1 MSCVIMN
8 SRAVT
13 SLQSYPVTM
22 NSYETKI
29 TTLQPAAE
37 IVSGFLRGPNESN
50 TTRIPEDVSLVCT
63 SEGADRYLDL
73 PAQKTLLHRCEQ
85 TADSSMLGQ
94 QLQAPHTT
102 NEGRWIGFTEFLALL
117 LRLFFSYQIQQGWVL
132 NGFNLDPTRFAFT
145 RSVDDS
151 SERFVFMGACI
162 FSLAYNMNI
171 SYTDWAHHRVAVP
184 VTRALTEYMLKALLT
199 GRVCTT
205 PACTL
210 FETVVDGFTLQLP
223 HDSTLAHLGPYDNA
237 TTAWSYISV
246 TVLAKRL
253 SASLSAIGAGAEMIA
268 KSFVDENKDLRRRQD
283 VKTRDFTASYLAAA
297 VLTEASL
304 HKTLESDRPVLIP
317 KITNSRPFK
326 EMVNHIVRGQF
337 QAPVNLI
344 TTNVIPLDDPNG
356 VFTSKLRDEDLSF
369 NPSAKLP
376 EVYTHP
382 FGGIIV
388 FSDILRPGS
397 SSVGT
402 GLGLRTLTMENTPY
416 NLSALIKAVKDING
430 LDATQAH
437 FGLEELM
444 QPGLRANS
452 HLGII
457 HNFLCIY
464 MQAKL
469 AEEKGS
475 ILSFKC
481 RADKNDEKLTFS
493 TLPRVE
499 GNMRITEVVREA
511 VQGVVDRDGN
521 YIHIATMYDDSDDV
535 HSLLLY
541 LAALGKNDRF
551 MATKEG
557 ATFNLAPDQNPY
569 LRVMSEDNPKLL
581 FFRGPNLA
589 NDRASDFINQ
599 TAVSGGKDYIPLPS
613 GRILRAL
620 QFYVCRNDCAKQM
633 DAAMSLMVTNI
644 CTVLEGREIEIPH
657 VELNPLRQC
666 SFLPL
671 VHLIFG
677 KVHLSF
683 DSVDFSSHAER
694 LNRIEMFS
702 SSRFL
707 ARLSLSTTVLR
718 IQALNSLWG
727 TFADM
732 SATLGPRR
740 AYNQIQSYLQQDSY
754 DMRLNY
760 VLTCTEAAQSF
771 TPPNLFW
778 SDTRSHFGRYLSDQL
793 RALVERR
800 GQLDA
805 HLPLVIVQMIEAE
818 QKSPVSALL
827 DLFSARKV
835 SSYNPSLFGS
845 LTEQEY
851 AFIKE
856 VKVKRKW
863 PKTLP
868 ILSALLQ
875 PKKKRRSG
883 RFPIID
889 PETGVLLYGG
899 NCGTYHNT
907 FLIGEE
913 GVVSTSNPAINGN
926 DPATRYLNDLDND
939 NDDTFDSMGQ
949 PVGRFEAPPEP
960 TASGTTETGGTAGFK
975 RSSHTGG
982 HSPTEFARTIR
993 SPGSTAGSADV
1004 GELGKEVDPID
1015 PLGRPSTPP
1024 AEEVAASVTAPAP
1037 PTPKVASV
1045 LASAEEEA
1053 VEAVDSDVSD
1063 SDSVSSVAPP
1073 GTPAPPFDPS
1083 EPLDARTTLYD
1094 RGWFRTTLAVNG
1106 DTGIPELVRTAC
1118 DAPSAEQLPFAHRL
1132 ADRIVV
1138 PTKTEDIIA
1147 EVKQATEAE
1156 AAKMVEKDFEP
1167 KLRDGKP
1174 VTRDITFMRSRKI
1187 SSILMRK
1194 GGKALSF
1201 TKKALVDYEK
1211 SLKMDPSLDCGQVI
1225 AKIVFPRATLS
1236 DGNLFVP
1243 FSGVSLKVPSNL
1255 TSEQLLSF
1263 LASKGHLPSI
1273 GSGLFSADGF
1283 SGRLLHK
1290 TEKSAGL
1297 FLVGRVLGRSSAH
1310 CILLKGPLA
1319 DIKAPA
1325 SKEVLPT
1332 ASVLATVA
1340 PRGYAEQMRIGPKIA
1355 LGRLTDPSPCLPTP
1369 ELLASRETII
1379 GLSAAIKY
1387 DALPRNLR
1395 AKVVNRMAS
1404 AGIDSAVS
1412 ALKLEGKRAKL
1423 QNALEAKVCLGQG
1436 CAYADLLEGYPGPG
1450 DSWDEEIEKRTKAPP
1465 QLQIKNPDGT
1475 FHLVSMDELRTVIR
1489 SLFSQRSGTKN
1500 TPLTFDEYFARPWL
1514 FLTQG
1519 SISSRDPLYKVA
1531 LSRLRSGE
1539 TFLKNNRTKAAVY
1552 EYLTA
1557 EDVRN
1562 SLYDGD
1568 RPTHNATAHWKV
1580 DELGKKRAI
1589 FASDFGHSIIGSYL
1603 EYLADGLITT
1613 EEAPA
1618 IVGTT
1623 DYELSKELD
1632 SAVAEGYVVCG
1643 DYDDFNASHTGPEMH
1658 ATLDELADEIEAR
1671 MFLQQQ
1677 DKKLLHDYASSMFD
1691 SSFFYR
1697 DGTDFKKVKTAGG
1710 LFSGV
1715 RNTSTINTILN
1726 LAYSRIFRMDAQP
1739 NEIKLVR
1746 CVGDDSI
1753 AVFSTRSA
1761 AMNYLQ
1767 RFMECSKPANITKQS
1782 IKYGSGEFLRTWYA
1796 GDKVKNGSI
1805 LRALAKIIH
1814 GSGSDNNDSFGMK
1827 VSSSVSKCI
1836 TAWLRGMTT
1845 DKTVVMLRDLIASI
1859 PGPAELKKDL
1869 ILKAKEVFVTDAYEL
1884 VRDELGCV
1892 SIESRG
1898 GVPKPFYL
1906 EISAQARDSEEVDLS
1921 PGTIS
1926 RRWREYLNDQ
1936 YGVEI
1941 TSKRDTA
1948 FLSAIQNQGACFF
1961 NLDWYVSSEG
1971 LTPTP
1976 MSDREAELSRFILTA
1991 GPMWDIMTDNDKN
2004 QVLMAANATVSEIAH
2019 MQSTRTIK
2027 EDKTYTNAL
2036 FPSFETE
2043 GEYYYG
2049 ARIKPL

>member
-37 IVSGFLRGPNESN
+37 IVSGFLRGSDEST
-50 TTRIPEDVSLVCT
+50 TTRIPKSVSLVCT
-63 SEGADRYLDL
+63 SEGSDRYLDL
-73 PAQKTLLHRCEQ
+73 PSSPIVVQSTGPT
-85 TADSSMLGQ
+85 TAPSMQGR
-94 QLQAPHTT
+94 QLSLTHTS
-102 NEGRWIGFTEFLALL
+102 NDGEWLSFTEFLALL

-132 NGFNLDPTRFAFT
+132 NGFNLDPTKFAFT
-145 RSVDDS
+145 RSIDES
-151 SERFVFMGACI
+151 SEKFVFLGACV
-162 FSLAYNMNI
+162 FSLAYNMGI
-171 SYTDWAHHRVAVP
+171 SYPDWNRYRVAVP
-184 VTRALTEYMLKALLT
+184 ATRKLTKFILSALLT
-199 GRVCTT
+199 GRLYSTDDST
-205 PACTL
+205 F
-210 FETVVDGFTLQLP
+210 FETIISGYFLQVP
-223 HDSTLAHLGPYDNA
+223 NTSSIAHLGPGTSTGA
-237 TTAWSYISV
+237 IWSYVSAQ
-246 TVLAKRL
+246 VLASKL
-253 SASLSAIGAGAEMIA
+253 STSLTAIGAGVDAIA
-268 KSFVDENKDLRRRQD
+268 KSFVEENRDLRRRQD

-304 HKTLESDRPVLIP
+304 HKTLETDRPVLIQ
-317 KITNSRPFK
+317 KITDSRPFK

-337 QAPVNLI
+337 QSPVNLI

-369 NPSAKLP
+369 DPSAKLP

-382 FGGIIV
+382 FGGIVV

-416 NLSALIKAVKDING
+416 NLSALIKAVKDVNG
-430 LDATQAH
+430 LDATQAY

-457 HNFLCIY
+457 HNFLCMY
-464 MQAKL
+464 MQAKM

-481 RADKNDEKLTFS
+481 RANKSDEELTFS

-499 GNMRITEVVREA
+499 GNMRITEVIREA

-551 MATKEG
+551 MAMKDG
-557 ATFNLAPDQNPY
+557 AVFDMAPDQNPY
-569 LRVMSEDNPKLL
+569 LHVMSEDNPKLL

-589 NDRASDFINQ
+589 NDRAHDFINQ
-599 TAVSGGKDYIPLPS
+599 TTYSGGKEYIPLPS

-620 QFYVCRNDCAKQM
+620 QFYACRNDCAKQI
-633 DAAMSLMVTNI
+633 DAAISLMVTNV
-644 CTVLEGREIEIPH
+644 CSVLEGREIGIPH

-683 DSVDFSSHAER
+683 DSVDFSSYAER

-707 ARLSLSTTVLR
+707 ARLTLSTTVLR

-740 AYNQIQSYLQQDSY
+740 AYNEIQSYLQQDSY

-760 VLTCTEAAQSF
+760 VLTCTETAQSL

-778 SDTRSHFGRYLSDQL
+778 SDTRCHFGRYLSNQL

-805 HLPLVIVQMIEAE
+805 HLPLVIMQMIEAE

-827 DLFSARKV
+827 DLFSSRKV

-845 LTEQEY
+845 MTEQEY

-863 PKTLP
+863 PSSLP

-907 FLIGEE
+907 FLVGEE
-913 GVVSTSNPAINGN
+913 STVAPANPAIDGN
-926 DPATRYLNDLDND
+926 DPATRYLNELDND

-949 PVGRFEAPPEP
+949 PMGRFEAPPESTPAP
-960 TASGTTETGGTAGFK
+960 TPGAVRSPVPK
-975 RSSHTGG
+975 RSSHVGG
-982 HSPTEFARTIR
+982 HSPTELARAPR
-993 SPGSTAGSADV
+993 APGTGPE
-1004 GELGKEVDPID
+1004 GESKEDLGKEVDPID
-1015 PLGRPSTPP
+1015 PLGRPSTPDAGGVVEAP
-1024 AEEVAASVTAPAP
+1024 LTPPAP
-1037 PTPKVASV
+1037 TPEVASV

-1053 VEAVDSDVSD
+1053 AISSVDGESDAEST
-1063 SDSVSSVAPP
+1063 SSVAPV

-1094 RGWFRTTLAVNG
+1094 RGWFKTTLAINE
-1106 DTGIPELVRTAC
+1106 DTGMPELVRAAC
-1118 DAPSAEQLPFAHRL
+1118 DPPNLEQLPFAKRL
-1132 ADRIVV
+1132 VDRL
-1138 PTKTEDIIA
+1138 PTVSVTRDIIS
-1147 EVKQATEAE
+1147 EVKEATKKQISE
-1156 AAKMVEKDFEP
+1156 MVEDDFKP
-1167 KLRDGKP
+1167 KTKKGKNI
-1174 VTRDITFMRSRKI
+1174 TRDITFMRSRKI
-1187 SSILMRK
+1187 ASILARK
-1194 GGKALSF
+1194 GGKQLSF
-1201 TKKALVDYEK
+1201 TKEALVQYEK
-1211 SLKMDPSLDCGQVI
+1211 DLKMDPALDCGQVI
-1225 AKIVFPRATLS
+1225 VKIVFPRATLS
-1236 DGNLFVP
+1236 DGNLMLSF
-1243 FSGVSLKVPSNL
+1243 GGATLKIPSNL

-1273 GSGLFSADGF
+1273 GSGTFSATGF
-1283 SGRLLHK
+1283 TGKLLHK
-1290 TEKSAGL
+1290 AKSEAGL

-1319 DIKAPA
+1319 LVAAPE
-1325 SKEVLPT
+1325 SKEILPT
-1332 ASVLATVA
+1332 ASILATIA
-1340 PRGYAEQMRIGPKIA
+1340 PRGYAEQMRIGPKIS
-1355 LGRLTDPSPCLPTP
+1355 LGRVTDPTPCLPTA
-1369 ELLASRETII
+1369 ELLASREAIV
-1379 GLSAAIKY
+1379 GLSSALKY

-1395 AKVVNRMAS
+1395 AKIVNRMAS
-1404 AGIDSAVS
+1404 SGIDEAIS
-1412 ALKLEGKRAKL
+1412 LMKLEGKKAKL
-1423 QNALEAKVCLGQG
+1423 ENALEAEVPLGQG
-1436 CAYADLLEGYPGPG
+1436 GAYADLLEGYPGPG
-1450 DSWDEEIEKRTKAPP
+1450 DSWGNEIEKRTKAPAP
-1465 QLQIKNPDGT
+1465 FQLRNPDGT
-1475 FHLVSMDELRTVIR
+1475 FHVVSMDELRTVIR

-1500 TPLTFDEYFARPWL
+1500 TPLTFEEFFARPWL

-1519 SISSRDPLYKVA
+1519 SVSSRDPLYKVA
-1531 LSRLRSGE
+1531 LSRMKDGE
-1539 TFLKNNRTKAAVY
+1539 SFLKKNRTKAAVY
-1552 EYLTA
+1552 EYLTV

-1562 SLYDGD
+1562 SLYDNAV
-1568 RPTHNATAHWKV
+1568 PVHKATAHWKV

-1603 EYLADGLITT
+1603 EYLAQGLVAT
-1613 EEAPA
+1613 EEAPT
-1618 IVGTT
+1618 IIGTT
-1623 DYELSKELD
+1623 DYDLSRDIDE
-1632 SAVAEGYVVCG
+1632 AVAEGYVVCG
-1643 DYDDFNASHTGPEMH
+1643 DYDDFNASHTSSEMH
-1658 ATLDELADEIEAR
+1658 ATLDELVVEIEAR
-1671 MFLQQQ
+1671 SYLQKSDLQ
-1677 DKKLLHDYASSMFD
+1677 LLHDYASSMFD
-1691 SSFFYR
+1691 SRFFYR
-1697 DGTDFKKVKTAGG
+1697 EGEQIKEVKTAGG

-1715 RNTSTINTILN
+1715 RNTSTINTVLN
-1726 LAYSRIFRMDAQP
+1726 LAYSRMFRMDAQP
-1739 NEIKLVR
+1739 NEIKLIR

-1753 AVFSTRSA
+1753 AVFTTRLA
-1761 AMNYLQ
+1761 AMRYLQ
-1767 RFMECSKPANITKQS
+1767 RFMECNKPANITKQS
-1782 IKYGSGEFLRTWYA
+1782 IKHGSGEFLRTWYS
-1796 GDKVKNGSI
+1796 GNKTKNGSV

-1814 GSGSDNNDSFGMK
+1814 GSGSESHEGFGMR
-1827 VSSSVSKCI
+1827 VSSAVNKCV
-1836 TAWLRGMTT
+1836 TAWLRGLST
-1845 DKTVVMLRDLIASI
+1845 DKTVVLLRDLIAST
-1859 PGPAELKKDL
+1859 PGPEELKKEL
-1869 ILKAKEVFVTDAYEL
+1869 ISRAREVFITEAYEL
-1884 VRDELGCV
+1884 KRDDFGCV

-1898 GVPKPFYL
+1898 GVPKPFFKKI
-1906 EISAQARDSEEVDLS
+1906 EASTKEDEEVELS

-1926 RRWREYLNDQ
+1926 RRWREHLNEE

-1941 TSKRDTA
+1941 TSKRDPT
-1948 FLSAIQNQGACFF
+1948 FLSVFQKQGSSFF

-1971 LTPTP
+1971 LNPTP

-1991 GPMWDIMTDNDKN
+1991 GPMWDIMSDNDKN
-2004 QVLMAANATVSEIAH
+2004 QVLMSANTTITEVAH
-2019 MQSTRTIK
+2019 MQSVRTVK
-2027 EDKTYTNAL
+2027 KDRQYTNAL

-2043 GEYYYG
+2043 GDYYYG
-2049 ARIKPL
+2049 ARIKPM